1 MLFLA
6 CRNELPNGRLGLA
19 ISKKHLKKAVDRNRI
34 KRLVRVSFQDK
45 QYQLQNLD
53 IVVLLR
59 NNRSTSATN
68 EQIKQEL
75 EHLWVQLIN
84 RAEKVC

>member
-6 CRNELPNGRLGLA
+6 CRNELPTGRLGLA

-68 EQIKQEL
+68 EQINQEL
-75 EHLWVQLIN
+75 EHLWVQLID
-84 RAEKVC
+84 RAEKVY